1 MNRKYKKQWNII
13 CGGMNNDNKIK
24 LINNLQILK
33 RMDYDKSFIDNKIT
47 NILFKFD
54 NEIETLNEEKDK
66 LILEL
71 KENLLIKKRI
81 IHEKKLFKTNL

>member
-1 MNRKYKKQWNII
+1 MNRKYKKEWNII

-47 NILFKFD
+47 NVLFRFD
-54 NEIETLNEEKDK
+54 NEMEISDEEKNR

-71 KENLLIKKRI
+71 KENLMIKKRI
-81 IHEKKLFKTNL
+81 IYEKKLFKTNL